1 MRSRRRQGDRRVRT
15 AAGAAR
21 AKGAARRHNAA
32 RLAQSIRGHA
42 AGILTS
48 ISGRPTTV
56 LATRLAKRDDETV
69 REDPDN
75 ERRFY
80 REIIRRA
87 KRERERAAE
96 SLRVS
101 QVLRKK
107 QKDRKAAE
115 RRRAFRRKP

>member
-1 MRSRRRQGDRRVRT
+1 MRP
-15 AAGAAR
+15 AR
-21 AKGAARRHNAA
+21 
-32 RLAQSIRGHA
+32 SIRGPVA
-42 AGILTS
+42 SLRTT

-69 REDPDN
+69 REDPEN

-96 SLRVS
+96 SLRLSV
-101 QVLRKK
+101 VLRKK

-115 RRRAFRRKP
+115 RRRGFRRKP